1 MSNVTYVKGEELT
14 ALANGLKSKGEN
26 ILNTYKGD
34 CSQAI
39 QLSSECLQ
47 VSGLSSANF
56 LEALEK
62 IYSQV
67 NDRLASFADF
77 LTNVVVQE
85 YAAVSEAIVKN
96 FNTDF
101 ANEIS
106 GLLGIPIAVGL
117 HASGTG
123 TTTPGGTGGSTVS
136 GCGSTVTG
144 CGSSTVSGCG
154 GSSSSN
160 NTSTVT
166 GCGGSSTTTS
176 TSTVS
181 GCGGSSSTT
190 SAPTVSGCGGSSSAS
205 SGTTT
210 TNQPT
215 VSGCGGSAAVS
226 KPAVSG
232 CGGYSARSSTNT
244 TTTATS
250 KPPITGCGG
259 GNATAN
265 MYKYYGSN

>member
-85 YAAVSEAIVKN
+85 YAAVSEAKDYINENVVLK
-96 FNTDF
+96 TD
-101 ANEIS
+101 
-106 GLLGIPIAVGL
+106 VVDKD
-117 HASGTG
+117 
-123 TTTPGGTGGSTVS
+123 TVAED
-136 GCGSTVTG
+136 
-144 CGSSTVSGCG
+144 
-154 GSSSSN
+154 
-160 NTSTVT
+160 
-166 GCGGSSTTTS
+166 STTAS
-176 TSTVS
+176 AEKVVS
-181 GCGGSSSTT
+181 EQLFLEALEWKTE
-190 SAPTVSGCGGSSSAS
+190 
-205 SGTTT
+205 
-210 TNQPT
+210 
-215 VSGCGGSAAVS
+215 
-226 KPAVSG
+226 
-232 CGGYSARSSTNT
+232 
-244 TTTATS
+244 
-250 KPPITGCGG
+250 
-259 GNATAN
+259 
-265 MYKYYGSN
+265 M